1 MDGKMGH
8 DFSEN
13 LCEEEE
19 NVCLI
24 DDHVLICLGA
34 FLEGCVKEMREGVRW
49 HFLGIGEY
57 GLQYGVDGE

>member
-34 FLEGCVKEMREGVRW
+34 FLKGCVKEILEGIRW
-49 HFLGIGEY
+49 HFLGVG
-57 GLQYGVDGE
+57 